1 MITWKRA
8 AEIEGDHTLFGTD
21 GAVNVL
27 DIRQGFLGNCWFLAA
42 ASALAEKPGRLEN
55 TFLNNDN
62 ALNAAGIYGVNFF
75 TLGVPHT
82 VIVDD
87 WLPTRQS
94 NWDGSFNT
102 IFAKVG
108 QDASLWGAILEKAFA
123 KYHGNYEH
131 IEGGSPMVAGRTLHG
146 GPFESIRHKDW
157 LYTDGTVYRAGVTE
171 QELWDHLSEHDGKD
185 DIIQAGTPGTSDSQ
199 RNNDNLVMS
208 HAYVVLGVH
217 TLNNG
222 QKLVKMRNPHGSDSF
237 NGAYSDT
244 SGDWTQAL

>member
-8 AEIEGDHTLFGTD
+8 ADIAGDHTLFGTD

-87 WLPTRQS
+87 WLPTIQ
-94 NWDGSFNT
+94 NGDGSFDT
-102 IFAKVG
+102 MSAKVG
-108 QDASLWGAILEKAFA
+108 HDAPLWGPILEKAFA

-131 IEGGSPMVAGRTLHG
+131 NMGGGDPKVAVTTLLG
-146 GPFESIRHKDW
+146 GPS
-157 LYTDGTVYRAGVTE
+157 V
-171 QELWDHLSEHDGKD
+171 
-185 DIIQAGTPGTSDSQ
+185 
-199 RNNDNLVMS
+199 S
-208 HAYVVLGVH
+208 HH
-217 TLNNG
+217 
-222 QKLVKMRNPHGSDSF
+222 H
-237 NGAYSDT
+237 
-244 SGDWTQAL
+244 